1 VEIGWPCLKDI
12 GYIALL
18 SELSEIRE
26 FCRLLC
32 LILCREQNGEERCHC
47 SGCPRGTV
55 PISPKSDILTALE
68 RGLRGR
74 ISGVSS
80 TLAPRQKASAR
91 STRCKLYNRVTVTI
105 GHAYSRRSRC
115 RRFSQVLSC
124 QSSVSLHSNF
134 FGNVAQS

>member
-1 VEIGWPCLKDI
+1 MEDGWPCLKDI

-18 SELSEIRE
+18 SEIKE
-26 FCRLLC
+26 FCHLHC

-68 RGLRGR
+68 RGLGER

-80 TLAPRQKASAR
+80 TLAPRRKASVR
-91 STRCKLYNRVTVTI
+91 SPRCKLYTWVTVTI

-115 RRFSQVLSC
+115 RRFSQVFSC
-124 QSSVSLHSNF
+124 QSSVRLCSIFL
-134 FGNVAQS
+134 GNVAQS